1 METWSFRTRAIHK
14 AHLHFFDSM
23 ITKHLHMLGS
33 PFPIGGKKKCP
44 DLANVSMLIYK
55 RLGFSLVFYRN
66 ILKF

>member
-1 METWSFRTRAIHK
+1 
-14 AHLHFFDSM
+14 
-23 ITKHLHMLGS
+23 MLGS
-33 PFPIGGKKKCP
+33 PFPMEKKKKKCP